1 MEKQFDDAYLQ
12 LLAHK
17 WKEGSLSPEEQEH
30 FDAWYNQ
37 YQDEHLEL
45 PEGYAKDPAVIRERM
60 LARLRERI
68 EQSAVPATTKTVK
81 LPMRWISIVAAASL
95 FIIIGFLIY
104 SYVRRQ
110 KEDHAIQQ
118 QSAAINVAPGSNK
131 AMLTLADGRTINL
144 QEAAAGELAAQS
156 GIRISKT
163 AEGQVVY
170 TVTGSNDHSEI
181 NTIKTPKGGQYRLR
195 LPDNTEVWLNA
206 ASTLQYPASFNG
218 RDERS
223 VTLSGEAYFRVAKD
237 KAHPFIVKT
246 KDQAIKV
253 LGTHFNINSYSD
265 EGKTVT
271 TLEEGSV
278 QVKAGA
284 ELKILRPGEQSILGG
299 NNSLSVRQA
308 DMSAAMA
315 WTKNEMVFNDAGVQE
330 IMRQIARWYDL
341 DIEYQGRIP
350 DDTISG
356 TVDRREN
363 LAAVLKMFA
372 TMQIHFTLEQTP
384 TGKKLIIKP

>member
-17 WKEGSLSPEEQEH
+17 WKEGTLSPEEQQH

-45 PEGYAKDPAVIRERM
+45 PEGYAKDPALIRERM
-60 LARLRERI
+60 LSRLKERM
-68 EQSAVPATTKTVK
+68 EQIPVPATTKTIK
-81 LPMRWISIVAAASL
+81 LPGRWISIVAAASL
-95 FIIIGFLIY
+95 FVIIGFLIY
-104 SYVRRQ
+104 SYVRRV
-110 KEDHAIQQ
+110 KEDQQIQH
-118 QSAAINVAPGSNK
+118 QSAGINVAPGSNK
-131 AMLTLADGRTINL
+131 ALLILADGRTIDL
-144 QEAAAGELAAQS
+144 QDAATGQLAEQS
-156 GIRISKT
+156 GIKISKT
-163 AEGQVVY
+163 AEGQVTY
-170 TVTGSNDHSEI
+170 TATGDHNNAET
-181 NTIKTPKGGQYRLR
+181 NTIKTPRGGQYRLR

-218 RDERS
+218 RGERR
-223 VTLSGEAYFRVAKD
+223 VTLIGEAYFRVAKD
-237 KAHPFIVKT
+237 KIHPFIVRT
-246 KDQAIKV
+246 KDQDVKV
-253 LGTHFNINSYSD
+253 LGTHFNVNSYSD
-265 EGKTVT
+265 ESRTVT

-284 ELKILRPGEQSILGG
+284 QQKILSPGQQSILSGDK
-299 NNSLSVRQA
+299 NLSVQKA
-308 DMSAAMA
+308 DIGAALA
-315 WTKNEMVFNDAGVQE
+315 WTNNEMVFNDAGIQE

-384 TGKKLIIKP
+384 AGKKLIIKP